1 MNALIETAK
10 TSVGVKNGANAA
22 RFEMS
27 MLIEDY
33 LIKKE
38 QEARIIEILKTLCIQ
53 VPNSEKLLS
62 IKGIGILTVAS
73 FFGEVGDIRRF
84 ESPKQI
90 QKLAGL
96 AIANDDSGKHR
107 GKAGISKRG
116 RKLLRY
122 TLFQAVISL
131 LMHSPEFRY
140 LHHYYTT
147 RSNNPLKGKQSKIA
161 LCCKL
166 IRVFYAIL
174 TKGVEYDSEKL
185 LYDIVRPELA
195 A

>member
-1 MNALIETAK
+1 M
-10 TSVGVKNGANAA
+10 
-22 RFEMS
+22 
-27 MLIEDY
+27 
-33 LIKKE
+33 
-38 QEARIIEILKTLCIQ
+38 
-53 VPNSEKLLS
+53 LS

-131 LMHSPEFRY
+131 LMHSP
-140 LHHYYTT
+140 
-147 RSNNPLKGKQSKIA
+147 
-161 LCCKL
+161 
-166 IRVFYAIL
+166 
-174 TKGVEYDSEKL
+174 
-185 LYDIVRPELA
+185 
-195 A
+195 

>member
-1 MNALIETAK
+1 MPVYNPVNLAE
-10 TSVGVKNGANAA
+10 
-22 RFEMS
+22 F
-27 MLIEDY
+27 
-33 LIKKE
+33 
-38 QEARIIEILKTLCIQ
+38 C
-53 VPNSEKLLS
+53 
-62 IKGIGILTVAS
+62 

-84 ESPKQI
+84 NSPKQI

-96 AIANDDSGKHR
+96 AIANNESGKHR

-116 RKLLRY
+116 RKLLRCI
-122 TLFQAVISL
+122 LFQAITSL
-131 LMHSPEFRY
+131 VLHAPEFRY

-147 RSNNPLKGKQSKIA
+147 RVNNPLKGKQSKVA

-185 LYDIVRPELA
+185 MSDIVRPELA

>member
-1 MNALIETAK
+1 
-10 TSVGVKNGANAA
+10 
-22 RFEMS
+22 MS

-38 QEARIIEILKTLCIQ
+38 QEARIIEILETLCIQ

-84 ESPKQI
+84 NSPKQI

-96 AIANDDSGKHR
+96 AIANNESGKHR

-122 TLFQAVISL
+122 ILFQAVTSL
-131 LMHSPEFRY
+131 ILHSPEFRH

-147 RSNNPLKGKQSKIA
+147 RVKNPLKGKQSKVA

-185 LYDIVRPELA
+185 MSDIVRPEIA